1 MKRSALGYRRL
12 RIAAAASL
20 SVFVVSCGQPSEPAP
35 VDASS
40 LETQSYSGPT
50 EDPAEETKSLTGRQ
64 AKIQAIIA
72 EQTSDAWRTSGRR
85 CGTDES
91 ARADSPSRA
100 AADCSYNSTTIRPEY
115 NPANGAE
122 YDIPVVFHII
132 QKTNGEGALDD
143 SFIHSQID
151 VLNEDFLAIAGSPG
165 APGVGGKIKFHL
177 ATRDPNGNPTS
188 GINRVTN
195 NQYFA
200 DPGSGLSPMKNALAW
215 DTTKYFNIY
224 TNDANGALGYATFPS
239 QTAGDREDGVV
250 LLHTSVG
257 RNAPQ
262 GGIYD
267 QGRTATHEVGHYLGL
282 FHTFQGGCGTGYS
295 AGDLLSDTP
304 PQSQPQFDCP
314 TGSAANSCGGT
325 ADVHNYMNYTQDTC
339 MFRFTTEQ
347 INRMRCS
354 IASYRA
360 DLVAGTPGSTSGGSS
375 GGSTAST
382 TGSTAGNTTGSTTGS
397 TAGNTTGSTTGS
409 TAGNTT
415 GGSSSGSSGG
425 STSGTTGSTSG
436 TTGSTTGAG
445 FALTNGREEANLSG
459 AVDSETLYYI
469 DVPEG
474 SKDLSIATFNG
485 TGDVDLY
492 VRYGAA
498 PTLSTF
504 DFRPYLDGNVETV
517 TIPTIKAGRYYVLL
531 HGYDSYAGLSLKAAF
546 TAGQTPGGGVIT
558 KTGSLAGKK
567 WINFDVTSTGKQL
580 DFTLTWD
587 NSQDLDMYLY
597 DSAGKVVASGLSTA
611 KPELLKY
618 NPNGKTGAYF
628 IRVYNYSSGSAVSNF
643 KLEIKSAQ

>member
-1 MKRSALGYRRL
+1 MKRSAPGYRRL
-12 RIAAAASL
+12 RIAAAAAI
-20 SVFVVSCGQPSEPAP
+20 SVFVVSCGQTSGPVP

-40 LETQSYSGPT
+40 LATQSYSGPT
-50 EDPAEETKSLTGRQ
+50 EDPAEEAKSLTGRQ

-72 EQTSDAWRTSGRR
+72 EQTSEAWRTGGRR
-85 CGTDES
+85 CATDES
-91 ARADSPSRA
+91 PRADSPSRA

-115 NPANGAE
+115 NPANGGE

-151 VLNEDFLAIAGSPG
+151 VLNEDFMAIAGSPG

-177 ATRDPNGNPTS
+177 ATRDPNGNPTT
-188 GINRVTN
+188 GIERVTN
-195 NQYFA
+195 NSYFS

-314 TGSAANSCGGT
+314 TGTAANSCGGT
-325 ADVHNYMNYTQDTC
+325 ADAHNYMNYTQDTC
-339 MFRFTTEQ
+339 MFRFTAEQ

-360 DLVAGTPGSTSGGSS
+360 DLVAGTPGGTSGGSS
-375 GGSTAST
+375 GGSTGTSG
-382 TGSTAGNTTGSTTGS
+382 GSTGTSGGSTG
-397 TAGNTTGSTTGS
+397 
-409 TAGNTT
+409 
-415 GGSSSGSSGG
+415 GSSGG
-425 STSGTTGSTSG
+425 STGTSGGSSGGSSGSSTGTSGGTTGTSGG
-436 TTGSTTGAG
+436 TTGTSGGTTTGTG

-517 TIPTIKAGRYYVLL
+517 NIPTIKAGRYYVLL

-546 TAGQTPGGGVIT
+546 TAAQTPGGGVIT

-567 WINFDVTSTGKQL
+567 WVNFEITSTGKPL
-580 DFTLTWD
+580 DFALTWD
-587 NSQDLDMYLY
+587 NSQDLDLYLY
-597 DSAGKVVASGLSTA
+597 DNANKVVASGLSTA

-618 NPNGKTGAYF
+618 NPNGKTGVYF
-628 IRVYNYSSGSAVSNF
+628 IRVYNYSSGSAVANF
-643 KLEIKSAQ
+643 KLDIKSAQ